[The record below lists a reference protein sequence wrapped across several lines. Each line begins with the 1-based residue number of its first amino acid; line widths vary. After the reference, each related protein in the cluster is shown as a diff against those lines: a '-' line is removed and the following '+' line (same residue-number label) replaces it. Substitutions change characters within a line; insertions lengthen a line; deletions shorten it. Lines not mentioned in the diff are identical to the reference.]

1 VSRAASARV
10 TRVARVGSGEN
21 DPPTTE
27 NAARALPEG
36 YFARS
41 ELPLAS
47 LALLLPLLVLYE
59 VGTRHF
65 ASNAFAGTEHRIIA
79 FKLMQDF
86 FHLFGATGRYLPA
99 LAIVGIL
106 LAWHIARN
114 DPWRVKPGTLAGMTV
129 EGVFLGLPLLAMG
142 ILGLR
147 YLAAGSASDWR
158 GMIVLSIG
166 AGIYEELVFRL
177 IAFTLLHLLLV
188 DLLDVPKFWAG
199 LVTVLAASLLFS
211 LYHYL
216 SDEPFLWRVFA
227 FRTFAGVYF
236 GVVFMF
242 RGFGI
247 TACSHASYDVCVVAL
262 KALARA

>member
-1 VSRAASARV
+1 MSRAASAR
-10 TRVARVGSGEN
+10 GL
-21 DPPTTE
+21 
-27 NAARALPEG
+27 ARAGGIGARGELPG
-36 YFARS
+36 SYFARS

-47 LALLLPLLVLYE
+47 LALLIPLLVLYE
-59 VGTRHF
+59 LGTRHF
-65 ASNAFAGTEHRIIA
+65 ASDPFARTEHRIIA

-86 FHLFGATGRYLPA
+86 FHLFGASGRYLPA

-114 DPWRVKPGTLAGMTV
+114 DPWKVKPGTLVGMSI
-129 EGVFLGLPLLAMG
+129 EGTFLGLPLLAVG

-147 YLAAGSASDWR
+147 YLSATTSPDWR
-158 GMIVLSIG
+158 GMVVLSIG

-177 IAFTLLHLLLV
+177 IAFTLLQLLLV
-188 DLLDVPKFWAG
+188 DLFGMGKLWAG
-199 LVTVLAASLLFS
+199 ATTVLAASLLFS

-216 SDEPFLWRVFA
+216 GTETFNWHIFA
-227 FRTFAGVYF
+227 FRTFAGIYF
-236 GVVFMF
+236 GVVFLF

-262 KALARA
+262 KWFARA

>member
-1 VSRAASARV
+1 MSRAASARL
-10 TRVARVGSGEN
+10 TRAEEASAGSRRE
-21 DPPTTE
+21 
-27 NAARALPEG
+27 LPRS

-47 LALLLPLLVLYE
+47 LVLLLPLLVLYE
-59 VGTRHF
+59 VGTLRF
-65 ASNAFAGTEHRIIA
+65 ASDPFAGTEHRIIA

-86 FHLFGATGRYLPA
+86 FHLFGASGRYLPA

-114 DPWRVKPGTLAGMTV
+114 DPWRVKTGTLAGMAV
-129 EGVFLGLPLLAMG
+129 EGSFLGLPLLAMG
-142 ILGLR
+142 IVGLR
-147 YLAAGSASDWR
+147 YLLAGAGGDWR

-177 IAFTLLHLLLV
+177 IAFTLLQLLLV
-188 DLLDVPKFWAG
+188 DLLDLPKLWAG
-199 LVTVLAASLLFS
+199 VITVLAASVLFS

-216 SDEPFLWRVFA
+216 SDEPPSLHTFV
-227 FRTFAGVYF
+227 FRTVAGVYF
-236 GVVFMF
+236 GIVFLF

-247 TACSHASYDVCVVAL
+247 TAFSHASYDVCVVAL
-262 KALARA
+262 RCLARA

>member
-1 VSRAASARV
+1 MSRAPSARMGSRGV
-10 TRVARVGSGEN
+10 EHSTKGNPARM
-21 DPPTTE
+21 
-27 NAARALPEG
+27 LPAG
-36 YFARS
+36 YFAQS

-47 LALLLPLLVLYE
+47 LVLLLPLLVVYE

-65 ASNAFAGTEHRIIA
+65 ASNPFANTEHRIIA

-86 FHLFGATGRYLPA
+86 FHLFGASGRYLPA
-99 LAIVGIL
+99 LAIVGVL

-114 DPWRVKPGTLAGMTV
+114 DPWRLKTGTLMGMAV
-129 EGVFLGLPLLAMG
+129 EGSFLGLPLLAVGMV
-142 ILGLR
+142 GLH
-147 YLAAGSASDWR
+147 YLAAGTASDWR

-177 IAFTLLHLLLV
+177 IAFTLLHLVLV
-188 DLLDVPKFWAG
+188 DLLDLPKFWAG
-199 LVTVLAASLLFS
+199 VATVLAASLLFS

-216 SDEPFLWRVFA
+216 SDEPFHWRVFA
-227 FRTFAGVYF
+227 FRTFAGIYF
-236 GVVFMF
+236 GVIFMF

>member
-1 VSRAASARV
+1 MSRAAS
-10 TRVARVGSGEN
+10 TRVGSEGRSASGN
-21 DPPTTE
+21 P
-27 NAARALPEG
+27 ARSLPVG
-36 YFARS
+36 YFAQS
-41 ELPLAS
+41 ELPLPS

-65 ASNAFAGTEHRIIA
+65 TSNALAGTEHRIIA

-86 FHLFGATGRYLPA
+86 FNLFGASGRYLPA

-114 DPWRVKPGTLAGMTV
+114 DPWRVKPGTLVGMAL
-129 EGVFLGLPLLAMG
+129 EGSFLGLPLLAVG
-142 ILGLR
+142 LLGLR
-147 YLAAGSASDWR
+147 YLAAAGGTPDWR

-177 IAFTLLHLLLV
+177 IAFTVLHLLLV
-188 DLLDVPKFWAG
+188 DLLNIPKFWAA
-199 LVTVLAASLLFS
+199 LATVLAASLLFS

-216 SDEPFLWRVFA
+216 SDEPFDWRIFV
-227 FRTFAGVYF
+227 FRTFAGIYF
-236 GVVFMF
+236 GIVFLF

-262 KALARA
+262 KVLARV

>member
-1 VSRAASARV
+1 MR
-10 TRVARVGSGEN
+10 TG
-21 DPPTTE
+21 
-27 NAARALPEG
+27 NAARALPAG
-36 YFARS
+36 YFAQS

-86 FHLFGATGRYLPA
+86 FHLFGASGRYLPA
-99 LAIVGIL
+99 LAIVGVL

-114 DPWRVKPGTLAGMTV
+114 DPWRVKPGTLAGMTA
-129 EGVFLGLPLLAMG
+129 EGCFLGLPLLAIG

-147 YLAAGSASDWR
+147 YMAAGTASDWR
-158 GMIVLSIG
+158 GMVVLSIG

-188 DLLDVPKFWAG
+188 DLLDLPASSAG
-199 LVTVLAASLLFS
+199 VITVLAASLLFS
-211 LYHYL
+211 VYHYL
-216 SDEPFLWRVFA
+216 GDEPFEWRTFA
-227 FRTFAGVYF
+227 FRTFAGIYF
-236 GVVFMF
+236 GIVFLF

-262 KALARA
+262 KVLARG

>member
-1 VSRAASARV
+1 MTRAASARV
-10 TRVARVGSGEN
+10 GAGEGRAKSG
-21 DPPTTE
+21 
-27 NAARALPEG
+27 NATRALPGG
-36 YFARS
+36 YFAQS

-65 ASNAFAGTEHRIIA
+65 ASNPFAGTEHRIIA

-86 FHLFGATGRYLPA
+86 FHLFGASGRYLPA

-114 DPWRVKPGTLAGMTV
+114 DPWKVKPGTLVGMTF
-129 EGVFLGLPLLAMG
+129 EGCFLGIPLLAVG
-142 ILGLR
+142 IVGLR
-147 YLAAGSASDWR
+147 YLSAPATSDWR

-177 IAFTLLHLLLV
+177 IAFTILHLILV
-188 DLLDVPKFWAG
+188 DLLNLPKVWAG
-199 LVTVLAASLLFS
+199 AGTVLAASVLFS
-211 LYHYL
+211 VYHYWGGETPSL
-216 SDEPFLWRVFA
+216 YNFV

-236 GVVFMF
+236 GIVFLF

-262 KALARA
+262 RLLARP

>member
-1 VSRAASARV
+1 MSRAASARV
-10 TRVARVGSGEN
+10 TRAEDRSAGARRELPGS
-21 DPPTTE
+21 
-27 NAARALPEG
+27 

-47 LALLLPLLVLYE
+47 LVLLLPLLVLYE

-65 ASNAFAGTEHRIIA
+65 ASDPFAGTEHRIIA

-86 FHLFGATGRYLPA
+86 FRLFGASGRYLPA

-106 LAWHIARN
+106 LACHIARN
-114 DPWRVKPGTLAGMTV
+114 DPWRIRTGTLAGMAL
-129 EGVFLGLPLLAMG
+129 EGSFLGLPLLAMG
-142 ILGLR
+142 IVGLR
-147 YLAAGSASDWR
+147 YLLAGAGGDWR

-177 IAFTLLHLLLV
+177 IGFTLLQLLLV
-188 DLLDVPKFWAG
+188 DLLDLPKLWAG
-199 LVTVLAASLLFS
+199 VVTVLAASVLFS

-216 SDEPFLWRVFA
+216 DGTPQSLHTFV
-227 FRTFAGVYF
+227 FRTVAGIYF
-236 GVVFMF
+236 GIVFLF

-247 TACSHASYDVCVVAL
+247 TAFSHASYDVCVVAL
-262 KALARA
+262 RCLPRG

>member
-1 VSRAASARV
+1 MSRAASARV
-10 TRVARVGSGEN
+10 GNASKAGSWRSL
-21 DPPTTE
+21 PP
-27 NAARALPEG
+27 G
-36 YFARS
+36 YFAQS

-47 LALLLPLLVLYE
+47 LALLIPLLVLYE

-65 ASNAFAGTEHRIIA
+65 ASDPFAGTEHRIIA

-86 FHLFGATGRYLPA
+86 FHLFGASGRYLPA

-114 DPWRVKPGTLAGMTV
+114 DPWRVKPGTLVGMSL
-129 EGVFLGLPLLAMG
+129 EGAFLGIPLLAIG

-147 YLAAGSASDWR
+147 YLSGGVSSDWR

-177 IAFTLLHLLLV
+177 VAFTVLHMLLV
-188 DLLDVPKFWAG
+188 DFLSVPKLWAG
-199 LVTVLAASLLFS
+199 AITVLAASVLFS
-211 LYHYL
+211 VYHYWGL
-216 SDEPFLWRVFA
+216 EDFAWHSFA
-227 FRTFAGVYF
+227 FRTFAGIYF
-236 GVVFMF
+236 GVVFLF

-262 KALARA
+262 KLLART

>member
-1 VSRAASARV
+1 MSRAASAARV
-10 TRVARVGSGEN
+10 TRAEEVAGSRRE
-21 DPPTTE
+21 
-27 NAARALPEG
+27 LPG
-36 YFARS
+36 SYFART

-47 LALLLPLLVLYE
+47 LVLLLPLLVLDE
-59 VGTRHF
+59 IGTRHF
-65 ASNAFAGTEHRIIA
+65 ASDPFAGTEHRIIA

-86 FHLFGATGRYLPA
+86 FRLFGASGRYLPA

-114 DPWRVKPGTLAGMTV
+114 DPWRVKPGTLTGMTL
-129 EGVFLGLPLLAMG
+129 EGAFLGLPLLAVG

-147 YLAAGSASDWR
+147 YLMTGGSGADWR

-177 IAFTLLHLLLV
+177 IAFTLLQLLLV
-188 DLLDVPKFWAG
+188 DLLELPKLWAG
-199 LVTVLAASLLFS
+199 VATVLAASLMFS

-216 SDEPFLWRVFA
+216 GNEPFHWHSFA
-227 FRTFAGVYF
+227 FRTIAGIYF
-236 GVVFMF
+236 GIVFLF

-247 TACSHASYDVCVVAL
+247 TAFSHASYDVCVVAL
-262 KALARA
+262 RCLARY

>member
-1 VSRAASARV
+1 MSRGVS
-10 TRVARVGSGEN
+10 ARVGSRGESRS
-21 DPPTTE
+21 TTD
-27 NAARALPEG
+27 NAARALPAG
-36 YFARS
+36 YFAQA
-41 ELPLAS
+41 ELPFAS

-65 ASNAFAGTEHRIIA
+65 ASDPFAGTEHRIIA

-86 FHLFGATGRYLPA
+86 FRLFGASGRYLPA

-114 DPWRVKPGTLAGMTV
+114 DPWRVKLGTLTGMSL
-129 EGVFLGLPLLAMG
+129 EGAFLGLPLLAIG

-147 YLAAGSASDWR
+147 YLMTATGDGNWR

-177 IAFTLLHLLLV
+177 IAFTLLQLLLV
-188 DLLDVPKFWAG
+188 DFLELPRLWAG
-199 LVTVLAASLLFS
+199 IAMVLAASMAFS

-216 SDEPFLWRVFA
+216 GSEPFHWHSFI
-227 FRTFAGVYF
+227 FRTFAGIYF
-236 GVVFMF
+236 GVIFLF

-247 TACSHASYDVCVVAL
+247 TAFSHASYDVCVVGL
-262 KALARA
+262 RCLVRA